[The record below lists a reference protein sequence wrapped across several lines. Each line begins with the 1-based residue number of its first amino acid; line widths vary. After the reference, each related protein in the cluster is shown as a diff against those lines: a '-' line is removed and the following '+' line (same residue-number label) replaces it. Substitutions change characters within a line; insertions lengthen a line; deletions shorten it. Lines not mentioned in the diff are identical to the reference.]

1 MGTLTDIFVAK
12 KEQRFDFLREH
23 FPRIFYKYHQ
33 DRLAIKQMQLKP
45 FTTFLDSQLSQPID
59 INVTAQFLKQHRAD
73 AQAFVATAISEVV
86 RFNNVHLLGGIS
98 PRSAN
103 LVQDLFD
110 DEDSL
115 IISISQ
121 DIVIEIIDFLCSDP
135 HYPMLCDICFPCT
148 SQVIVAAHKKRIP
161 VSVRVIRPPLSF
173 KRNRHRIIAC
183 KNWDVIVQYASADL
197 VLKLC
202 SIPWLDEIPSFG

>member
-1 MGTLTDIFVAK
+1 MGTLTDIFVAQ

-45 FTTFLDSQLSQPID
+45 FTTFLDSQLSKPID
-59 INVTAQFLKQHRAD
+59 INVTAQFIKKHRAD
-73 AQAFVATAISEVV
+73 AQAFVATAISEVGK
-86 RFNNVHLLGGIS
+86 FNNVQLLGGVA
-98 PRSAN
+98 PHSAN
-103 LVQDLFD
+103 LVRDLFA

-115 IISISQ
+115 IVSISQ
-121 DIVIEIIDFLCSDP
+121 DIVIEIIDFLCLDP
-135 HYPMLCDICFPCT
+135 HYPILCDICFPCT
-148 SQVIVAAHKKRIP
+148 SQVIVAARKKRIP

-173 KRNRHRIIAC
+173 KSNRHRIIAC
-183 KNWDVIVQYASADL
+183 ENWDVIVQYASADV

-202 SIPWLDEIPSFG
+202 SIPWLDEIPCFD